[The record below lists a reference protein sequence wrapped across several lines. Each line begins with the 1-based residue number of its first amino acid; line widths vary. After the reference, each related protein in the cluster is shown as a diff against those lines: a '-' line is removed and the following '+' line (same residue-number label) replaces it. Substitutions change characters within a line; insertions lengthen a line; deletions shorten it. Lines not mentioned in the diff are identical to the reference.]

1 MMQVGIV
8 SYDTK
13 RNTQEDKKKNSKAR
27 ERKRSLN
34 TFLYWLLPDIK
45 QQIGFLLENSVD
57 ATNIHSRIVH
67 LVPQSIAGLQRKA
80 LIPGDELHGC
90 STKTQAENGR
100 TKSMPKQIQS
110 SP

>member
-8 SYDTK
+8 SYDT
-13 RNTQEDKKKNSKAR
+13 NAQEEKKKNSKAR

-45 QQIGFLLENSVD
+45 QQIGLLLENCVD

-80 LIPGDELHGC
+80 SIAGDERHGF
-90 STKTQAENGR
+90 STKTQAENCR
-100 TKSMPKQIQS
+100 TKSTPKQIQS
-110 SP
+110 RP